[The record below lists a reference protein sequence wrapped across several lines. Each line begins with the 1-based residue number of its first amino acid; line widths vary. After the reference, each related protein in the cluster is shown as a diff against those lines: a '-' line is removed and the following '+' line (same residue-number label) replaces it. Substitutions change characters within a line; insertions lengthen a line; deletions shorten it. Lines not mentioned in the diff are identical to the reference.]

1 MNQTLL
7 IESLLGQTRLA
18 VIEDGEV
25 CELYVRRPD
34 SENLSGNIYLGRVE
48 NVLPGMNAAFVD
60 IGRDKNGFLSASR
73 LPAEVQGDRALAERV
88 KDRRIE
94 SVAKPGRSILVQV
107 LKSEGGAKGPQLS
120 CNISLPGRLMVL
132 LDGVPY
138 AGVSRKIGDAYERE
152 RLRQLGRG
160 MTEGRDLGI
169 ILRTAASGA
178 SEAALTEEF
187 RRLCEQLDELH
198 RAAEHATAPKL
209 IHDDNALELKA
220 VRDKLRDGVDVLW
233 AEGELLYQRLK
244 ALAEEHAP
252 DFANRIRLHDGATP
266 LFDLY
271 SVDTAVDKALQ
282 KYVWLKDGGSLVIE
296 ETEAMTVIDVNTGK
310 NVGKKSAEETVFKT
324 NRLAARELMRQLRLR
339 DIAGIV
345 IVDFIDMASK
355 EHRDAV
361 LEELRS
367 GAAMDGNRTRVLGF
381 TSLGLVELT
390 RKRER
395 LPLRRQ
401 LMHTCSDCGGN
412 GVVPSHE
419 TTARRVVR
427 ELWRRRRGGNEG
439 PLLVE
444 AAPQVVSRLKAIGA
458 PKGGLTCACPD
469 ESLGA
474 TEYRVSPVDASALP
488 EGCATLK
495 QREYL

>member
-1 MNQTLL
+1 MSQTLL
-7 IESLLGQTRLA
+7 MESLLGQTRLA

-60 IGRDKNGFLSASR
+60 IGRDKNGFLSAAR
-73 LPAEVQGDRALAERV
+73 LPSEVQGDRTLAERA
-88 KDRRIE
+88 KKRRIE
-94 SVAKPGRSILVQV
+94 SVARPGRSILVQV

-138 AGVSRKIGDAYERE
+138 AGVSRKIEDPGERE
-152 RLRQLGRG
+152 RLRQLGREL
-160 MTEGRDLGI
+160 TEGKDLGV
-169 ILRTAASGA
+169 ILRTAANGA
-178 SEAALTEEF
+178 SESALVEEF
-187 RRLCEQLDELH
+187 TRLSERLDELH
-198 RAAEHATAPKL
+198 RAAEHAAAPRL

-220 VRDKLRDGVDVLW
+220 VRDRLKDGVDVLW
-233 AEGELLYQRLK
+233 AEGEPLYRRLK

-252 DFANRIRLHDGATP
+252 DYAERVRLHDGATP

-296 ETEAMTVIDVNTGK
+296 ETEALTVVDVNTGK
-310 NVGKKSAEETVFKT
+310 NVGKRSAEETVFKT
-324 NRLAARELMRQLRLR
+324 NCLAARELMRQLRLR

-345 IVDFIDMASK
+345 IVDFIDMASEDHK
-355 EHRDAV
+355 SAV
-361 LEELRS
+361 LEELR
-367 GAAMDGNRTRVLGF
+367 GCAARDGNRTRVLGF
-381 TSLGLVELT
+381 TGLGLVELT

-395 LPLRRQ
+395 LPLKRQ

-419 TTARRVVR
+419 TTARRAVR

-458 PKGGLTCACPD
+458 SKGGSTYARPD
-469 ESLGA
+469 ESLKA
-474 TEYRVSPVDASALP
+474 DEFRVSPVDANALP

-495 QREYL
+495 QRECL